1 MPGADRSGA
10 PVLVQHYDQIRQFG
24 LDVQLTVGSW
34 LFKLEAIQRAGARNL
49 LGMEKDYGASVFG
62 GRRLDRHQ
70 KLWGISLVRS
80 GGSQPRL
87 QHCPPRDVYH

>member
-1 MPGADRSGA
+1 MPGADRS
-10 PVLVQHYDQIRQFG
+10 
-24 LDVQLTVGSW
+24 
-34 LFKLEAIQRAGARNL
+34 
-49 LGMEKDYGASVFG
+49 

-87 QHCPPRDVYH
+87 QHFPPIDIHQQQTRLSVIQLDRPGGSQSQQQHCPSSDVYH